1 MKTAAKKQTS
11 DRIVIRSQGRE
22 IWRRLTKNKG
32 AMIGLAII
40 IILTILAW
48 TVDLF
53 IDYDTQIAA
62 IDGSHRFV
70 APCAE
75 YPFGTD
81 NMGRNL
87 FTRVI
92 YGTKYS
98 LLIGVAGTVFA
109 CVVGIFLGLM
119 AGYYGGIVD
128 DIIMRIIDI
137 IQAIPAV
144 MMGIVIVSALGASM
158 LNLIIAIGIAGV
170 PYLTRITRA
179 AVLTVKNQEYIEAAR
194 AVGLSK
200 SAIMLRH
207 ILPNCVSPIL
217 VAMTMQVAQVIL
229 AASSLSFLGLGVPV
243 PSPEWGSL
251 LSAGRASIAS
261 HPYLCLYPGIAIVI
275 AVLAFNLFGDG
286 FRDALDPKLR
296 K

>member
-1 MKTAAKKQTS
+1 MAMKTKTRTEKV
-11 DRIVIRSQGRE
+11 VIRSQGRE

-32 AMIGLAII
+32 AMVGLVII
-40 IILTILAW
+40 VILTIIAC

-53 IDYDTQIAA
+53 IDFDTQIAA
-62 IDGSHRFV
+62 INASSRFV
-70 APCAE
+70 DPSLE

-87 FTRVI
+87 FLRVI

-98 LLIGVAGTVFA
+98 LFIGVAGTIFA
-109 CVVGIFLGLM
+109 SVIGILMGLI

-128 DIIMRIIDI
+128 DVIMRLNDI
-137 IQAIPAV
+137 IQAIPAI
-144 MMGIVIVSALGASM
+144 MMGIVIVSAFGANM
-158 LNLIIAIGIAGV
+158 MNLIIAIGFAGV
-170 PYLTRITRA
+170 PYLSRITRA
-179 AVLTVKNQEYIEAAR
+179 AVLTVKNQEYIEAAK
-194 AVGLSK
+194 AIGLSK
-200 SAIMLRH
+200 LAIMVKH
-207 ILPNCVSPIL
+207 ILPNCISPIL
-217 VAMTMQVAQVIL
+217 VAMSMQVAQVIL

-251 LSAGRASIAS
+251 LSAGRSYIAS
-261 HPYLCLYPGIAIVI
+261 HAYLCLYPGLAIVI
-275 AVLAFNLFGDG
+275 TVLAFNLFGDG

>member
-1 MKTAAKKQTS
+1 MAKKKEAKAEQV
-11 DRIVIRSQGRE
+11 VIRSQGRE

-40 IILTILAW
+40 ILLTILAC

-62 IDGSHRFV
+62 IDAKHRFV
-70 APCAE
+70 DPCAE

-87 FTRVI
+87 FIRVI

-98 LLIGVAGTVFA
+98 LFIGVMGTVFA
-109 CVVGIFLGLM
+109 CVVGIFLGLL
-119 AGYYGGIVD
+119 AGYYGSPVD
-128 DIIMRIIDI
+128 DVIMRIIDI

-144 MMGIVIVSALGASM
+144 MMGIVIVSALGANM
-158 LNLIIAIGIAGV
+158 TNLIIAIGIAGV

-194 AVGLSK
+194 AVGLSEA
-200 SAIMLRH
+200 AIMAKH
-207 ILPNCVSPIL
+207 ILPNCISPIL

-251 LSAGRASIAS
+251 LSAGRAYIAS
-261 HPYLCLYPGIAIVI
+261 HAYLCLYPGLAIVI
-275 AVLAFNLFGDG
+275 TVLAFNLFGDG

>member
-1 MKTAAKKQTS
+1 MAKLDNKKTEK
-11 DRIVIRSQGRE
+11 VVLRSQGRE
-22 IWRRLTKNKG
+22 VWRRLTKNKG
-32 AMIGLAII
+32 AMLGLAII
-40 IILTILAW
+40 IILTILAL

-53 IDYDTQIAA
+53 IDFDTQIAA
-62 IDGSHRFV
+62 IDAKNRNV
-70 APCAE
+70 APCAAF
-75 YPFGTD
+75 PFGTD

-87 FTRVI
+87 LYRVV

-98 LLIGVAGTVFA
+98 LFIGVMGTVFA

-119 AGYYGGIVD
+119 SGYYGGLVD
-128 DIIMRIIDI
+128 DIIMRFIDI
-137 IQAIPAV
+137 IQAIPAI
-144 MMGIVIVSALGASM
+144 MMGIVVVSALGASM
-158 LNLIIAIGIAGV
+158 TNLIIAIGIAGV

-179 AVLTVKNQEYIEAAR
+179 AVLTVKNQEYIEAAK
-194 AVGLSK
+194 AVGLSEP
-200 SAIMLRH
+200 AIMIKH

-217 VAMTMQVAQVIL
+217 VAATMQVAQVIL

-251 LSAGRASIAS
+251 LSAGRSAITS
-261 HPYLCLYPGIAIVI
+261 HPYLCLFPGIAIVI
-275 AVLAFNLFGDG
+275 TVLAFNLFGDG

>member
-1 MKTAAKKQTS
+1 MFTRKKS
-11 DRIVIRSQGRE
+11 SPEKVVIRSQGRE
-22 IWRRLTKNKG
+22 IWSRLKKNKG
-32 AMIGLAII
+32 AMVGLVII
-40 IILTILAW
+40 VIISLLAC

-53 IDYDTQIAA
+53 IDYDTQIASMDA
-62 IDGSHRFV
+62 SNRFV
-70 APCAE
+70 EPCLK

-87 FTRVI
+87 FLRVI

-98 LLIGVAGTVFA
+98 LLIGITGTLFSSA
-109 CVVGIFLGLM
+109 VGIFLGLM
-119 AGYYGGIVD
+119 AGYYSGLID
-128 DIIMRIIDI
+128 DFIMRIIDI

-144 MMGIVIVSALGASM
+144 MLGIVIVSSFGANM
-158 LNLIIAIGIAGV
+158 TNLIIAIGIAGV

-179 AVLTVKNQEYIEAAR
+179 AVLTVKNNEYIEAAK
-194 AVGLSK
+194 AIGLSK
-200 SAIMLRH
+200 PAMMVKH

-217 VAMTMQVAQVIL
+217 VAMTMQVAEVIL

-251 LSAGRASIAS
+251 LSAGRSYIAS
-261 HPYLCLYPGIAIVI
+261 QPYLCLFPGLAIVI
-275 AVLAFNLFGDG
+275 TVLAFNLFGDG
-286 FRDALDPKLR
+286 FSDALDPKLR

>member
-1 MKTAAKKQTS
+1 MAKVEKANK
-11 DRIVIRSQGRE
+11 DKVVIRSQGSE

-32 AMIGLAII
+32 AMLGLLII
-40 IILTILAW
+40 ALLTILAC

-62 IDGSHRFV
+62 ISSNRFV
-70 APCAE
+70 DPCAE

-81 NMGRNL
+81 NMGRNFFL
-87 FTRVI
+87 RVV

-98 LLIGVAGTVFA
+98 LFIGVACTVFSS
-109 CVVGIFLGLM
+109 VVGIFLGLM
-119 AGYYGGIVD
+119 AGYYGGHVD
-128 DIIMRIIDI
+128 NIIMRIIDI
-137 IQAIPAV
+137 VQAIPAI

-158 LNLIIAIGIAGV
+158 TNLIIAIGIAGV
-170 PYLTRITRA
+170 PYLTRVTRA
-179 AVLTVKNQEYIEAAR
+179 SVLTVKNQEYVEAAT
-194 AVGLSK
+194 AICLSK
-200 SAIMLRH
+200 PAIMVKH
-207 ILPNCVSPIL
+207 ILPNCISPIL
-217 VAMTMQVAQVIL
+217 VAMTMQVAQAIL

-251 LSAGRASIAS
+251 LSAGRQYIES
-261 HPYLCLYPGIAIVI
+261 HAYLCLYPGIAIVI
-275 AVLAFNLFGDG
+275 TVLAFNLFGDG

>member
-1 MKTAAKKQTS
+1 MAIKTKTS
-11 DRIVIRSQGRE
+11 TEKVVIRSQGRE

-32 AMIGLAII
+32 AMIGLVII
-40 IILTILAW
+40 VILAILAC

-53 IDYDTQIAA
+53 IDYDTQVAA
-62 IDGSHRFV
+62 INASSRFV
-70 APCAE
+70 DPCAE
-75 YPFGTD
+75 HPFGTD
-81 NMGRNL
+81 NMGRDL
-87 FTRVI
+87 FIRVI

-98 LLIGVAGTVFA
+98 LLIGVAGTIFA

-119 AGYYGGIVD
+119 AGYYSGLID

-137 IQAIPAV
+137 IQAIPAI
-144 MMGIVIVSALGASM
+144 MMGIVIVSALGANM
-158 LNLIIAIGIAGV
+158 VNLIIAIGIAGV

-179 AVLTVKNQEYIEAAR
+179 AVLTVKNQEYIEAAK
-194 AVGLSK
+194 AIGLSK
-200 SAIMLRH
+200 PAIMIKH

-243 PSPEWGSL
+243 PNPEWGSL
-251 LSAGRASIAS
+251 LSAGRAYIAS
-261 HPYLCLYPGIAIVI
+261 HAYLCLYPGIAIVI
-275 AVLAFNLFGDG
+275 TVLAFNLFGDG